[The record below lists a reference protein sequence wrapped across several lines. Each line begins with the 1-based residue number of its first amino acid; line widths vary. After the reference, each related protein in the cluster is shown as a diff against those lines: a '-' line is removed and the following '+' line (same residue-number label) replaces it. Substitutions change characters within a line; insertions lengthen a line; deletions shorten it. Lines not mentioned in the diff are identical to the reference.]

1 MDNKTLASISKNVAR
16 SFPGV
21 DWDQPRVQR
30 NQVPQAKSGPAAST
44 YLLIFRGTA
53 HQANGKSM
61 PRQVRVVANEKG
73 QIIRM
78 STSR

>member
-1 MDNKTLASISKNVAR
+1 MDNKLIASISKDVSRN
-16 SFPGV
+16 FPGI
-21 DWDQPRVQR
+21 DWEQPRVQR
-30 NQVPQAKSGPAAST
+30 NQAPQPKSGAATTT

-53 HQANGKSM
+53 HRPNGKAM